1 MNIDVSTQVVSLQP
15 VNDRATS
22 SQTQEYS
29 PTYLRHFNGSD
40 ASILKVLKD
49 SDATVFKVQI
59 QIQ

>member
-1 MNIDVSTQVVSLQP
+1 MNRDVSTQLVSLQP

-29 PTYLRHFNGSD
+29 PPYSRHFNGSD
-40 ASILKVLKD
+40 ASIFKVFKD
-49 SDATVFKVQI
+49 SDAIAFKVQI